1 MSILITA
8 STIAE
13 IQPFLDLHPDADYLI
28 TGVGAAPAVY
38 HLMNRIYK
46 NKYHFILQA
55 GLAGTYNE
63 DLALGDSVF
72 VLQDCFAD
80 IAVFEKNKII
90 SVFDMGLGNSDEM
103 PFKNGWLFNENKIS
117 FATDIK
123 TVKGITVNLLTDDVT
138 YIEAMK
144 LKYNPDVESMEGAA
158 LHYVCLQENIPF
170 LQIRGISNKV
180 GERDKSKWNF
190 KEAIQSSNQ
199 LLSEIYISLKK

>member
-117 FATDIK
+117 VATKIK
-123 TVKGITVNLLTDDVT
+123 TVKGITVNLLNDHVT
-138 YIEAMK
+138 YIEAIK